1 MEGITVARLGL
12 VVLGMALLLGGLLLG
27 LSLTVIAVLAVWRAL
42 VVLLRVLGFLGTSLR
57 WEAMR
62 TRFKSV
68 IRELAPVRGKSADTL
83 PSDPPPW

>member
-1 MEGITVARLGL
+1 MEGITVARLAL

-27 LSLTVIAVLAVWRAL
+27 LSLTVLAVLAVWRAL
-42 VVLLRVLGFLGTSLR
+42 VVLLRVLGFLETSLR
-57 WEAMR
+57 WEALR

-83 PSDPPPW
+83 PSDPW